1 MSESDWWVCSHCKS
15 LNSLSARKCY
25 SCRKGKS
32 KTAERASHLL
42 NYRSV
47 VSWDGK
53 VRLEQRTEE
62 AEEAEETAKIPP
74 LRVPVPRAITAV
86 APRPP
91 EGARI
96 TYLPPPVP
104 PAAPMPSAWVRPGPP
119 PGADVLQPSM
129 ALSGPPPVVPV
140 GPGLQPIAALPAPP
154 PFTEEDQPRWSHW
167 DELLDL
173 PTPDAE
179 RLRVA
184 LGVADAE
191 SSGVPADVA
200 GGDRARPGAIQ
211 DAIMKVRDQRDSG
224 PRAAPTRPEAD
235 QATAPIDGPELDEI
249 PDEPT
254 EAAL

>member
-25 SCRKGKS
+25 SCRKGKA

-42 NYRSV
+42 NYRTV

-53 VRLEQRTEE
+53 VRMEQRTVE
-62 AEEAEETAKIPP
+62 AEEMAKIPP
-74 LRVPVPRAITAV
+74 LRVPLRRAITAV

-96 TYLPPPVP
+96 TYQPAPAPPL
-104 PAAPMPSAWVRPGPP
+104 APMPSAWVRPGPP
-119 PGADVLQPSM
+119 PGSDVLQPSM
-129 ALSGPPPVVPV
+129 ALSGPPPPVVPV
-140 GPGLQPIAALPAPP
+140 GPGLQPIAAPPAPP

-191 SSGVPADVA
+191 SSDVPTDVA
-200 GGDRARPGAIQ
+200 SVVRARPGAIQ

-235 QATAPIDGPELDEI
+235 QATAPTDGSGLDEI
-249 PDEPT
+249 PHEPA